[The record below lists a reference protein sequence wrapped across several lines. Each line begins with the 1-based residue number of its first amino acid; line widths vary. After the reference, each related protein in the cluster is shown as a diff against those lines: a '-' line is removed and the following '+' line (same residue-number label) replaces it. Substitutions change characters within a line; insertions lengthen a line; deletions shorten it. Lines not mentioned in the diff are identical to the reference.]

1 MDRLRVGGFW
11 FYGQVIQHFLLTF
24 LNLEEIGRGQP
35 LVIDACMG
43 LASAF
48 QEFPQFL
55 NISLRLVQLRVILDH
70 GVTYSKMMLAKVTA
84 DPVLGVNPAGLLFC
98 RSARRLKA
106 FFHEQGLDVVEHQLR
121 VKKERAI
128 DLAEIGASNGKLAG
142 NRKKSNRRQG

>member
-11 FYGQVIQHFLLTF
+11 FYGQEIQHFLLTF
-24 LNLEEIGRGQP
+24 LNLEEIGRRQP
-35 LVIDACMG
+35 LVIDGRMG

-84 DPVLGVNPAGLLFC
+84 DPVLGVDPAGLLFYSC
-98 RSARRLKA
+98 ARRL
-106 FFHEQGLDVVEHQLR
+106 
-121 VKKERAI
+121 
-128 DLAEIGASNGKLAG
+128 
-142 NRKKSNRRQG
+142 